1 MFLKLS
7 VFFCCS
13 PHFLLYSTTDYLDIT
28 SSILFARYIRRSWE
42 YSRARGAK
50 NLIKNFLSRK
60 RISLR
65 ETILYANR
73 VTSVYIVITFR
84 YRYINGIS
92 NDRLVV
98 IEIGQFGKKS
108 ARSLAFDRPPLLQ
121 MQGGKRIER
130 RRRVFFFQMAQSKM
144 LKDAT
149 TQGKRDREGN
159 KGKIPTREIHLG

>member
-1 MFLKLS
+1 M
-7 VFFCCS
+7 
-13 PHFLLYSTTDYLDIT
+13 
-28 SSILFARYIRRSWE
+28 
-42 YSRARGAK
+42 
-50 NLIKNFLSRK
+50 IKNFPSRK

-121 MQGGKRIER
+121 MRGGKRIER